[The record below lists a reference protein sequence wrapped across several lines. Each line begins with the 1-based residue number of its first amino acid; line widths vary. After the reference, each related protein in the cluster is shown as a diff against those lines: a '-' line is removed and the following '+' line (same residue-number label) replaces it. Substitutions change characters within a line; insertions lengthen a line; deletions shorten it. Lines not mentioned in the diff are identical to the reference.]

1 MIKLTW
7 LAESPDHSYVI
18 VVGMRQGGTAIDEY
32 QGYVMKVNAETG
44 RGHHLVFEQLLEF
57 CNYCKCSSNRFFS
70 FLSAYNMMLIF
81 IGHLT
86 EMDFGYP

>member
-7 LAESPDHSYVI
+7 IAESPDNSYVI

-57 CNYCKCSSNRFFS
+57 CDYFKCSSNRFFS
-70 FLSAYNMMLIF
+70 SDFLVFYL
-81 IGHLT
+81 HLT